1 MGKVWLPFLCVL
13 FPQMALAIINHGKL
27 VLAPLYISAAGLSP
41 ETVGIIGGLSGL
53 GSVWFFS
60 ANSVILP
67 SFGPVRALIFG
78 CFLAPFG
85 AMLLFF
91 HQPWL
96 IFTAAVIM
104 GFGYAITAPAGSQIL
119 AAHTPKRLWGTLFSI
134 RMAGVPVGGA
144 LAGLAGGSIA
154 SLYGWEIA
162 LLVIALPAVATGLFL
177 AIVKGKIS
185 DSNDR
190 VKFRFFNLF
199 NPLNLLS
206 PFKVLKKVPGL
217 PLITFVSIGYAS
229 IQGGVFTFL
238 TTYLMTELK
247 MPLVLVGGLYAT
259 MQVASFAG
267 RISVGVLA
275 DRFFSPR
282 SVLIILGLMGP
293 FGIYILTILNNN
305 FSPVFLFP
313 AMALIGVSIASWNG
327 LFMTEVTN
335 VAQNHDVS
343 EATSASTFFTFIT
356 YMLAPLVFG
365 FIALSYGYK
374 YAFYSVGACGLASVV
389 ALLIKAF
396 KERTK

>member
-185 DSNDR
+185 DSNER

>member
-60 ANSVILP
+60 ANNVILP

-91 HQPWL
+91 HQPFL
-96 IFTAAVIM
+96 IFAAAVIM

-119 AAHTPKRLWGTLFSI
+119 ATHTPKRLWGTLFSI

-162 LLVIALPAVATGLFL
+162 LLVIVLPAVATGLFL
-177 AIVKGKIS
+177 TIVKGRVN
-185 DSNDR
+185 DSKER
-190 VKFRFFNLF
+190 VKFKFFNLF

-206 PFKVLKKVPGL
+206 PFKVLNKIPGL

-229 IQGGVFTFL
+229 IQGGIFTFL

-282 SVLIILGLMGP
+282 SVLIVLGLMGP
-293 FGIYILTILNNN
+293 FGIYILTILNND
-305 FSPVFLFP
+305 FSPFFLFP

-335 VAQNHDVS
+335 VAHNHDVS

-356 YMLAPLVFG
+356 YMLAPLLFG
-365 FIALSYGYK
+365 LIALSFGYK
-374 YAFYSVGACGLASVV
+374 YAFYSVGICGLASVV

-396 KERTK
+396 KERT

>member
-60 ANSVILP
+60 ANNVILP

-91 HQPWL
+91 HQPFL
-96 IFTAAVIM
+96 IFAAAVIM

-119 AAHTPKRLWGTLFSI
+119 ATHTPKRLWGTLFSI

-162 LLVIALPAVATGLFL
+162 LLVIVLPAVATGLFL
-177 AIVKGKIS
+177 TIVKGRVN
-185 DSNDR
+185 DSKER
-190 VKFRFFNLF
+190 VKFKFFNLF

-206 PFKVLKKVPGL
+206 PFKVLNKIPGL

-282 SVLIILGLMGP
+282 SVLIVLGLMGP
-293 FGIYILTILNNN
+293 FGIYILTILNND
-305 FSPVFLFP
+305 FSPFFLFP

-335 VAQNHDVS
+335 VAHNHDVS

-356 YMLAPLVFG
+356 YMLAPLLFG
-365 FIALSYGYK
+365 LIALSFGYK
-374 YAFYSVGACGLASVV
+374 YAFYSVGICGLASVV

-396 KERTK
+396 KERT

>member
-119 AAHTPKRLWGTLFSI
+119 AAQTPKRLWGTLFSI

-185 DSNDR
+185 DSNER

-305 FSPVFLFP
+305 FSPFFLFP

>member
-13 FPQMALAIINHGKL
+13 FPQMVLAIINHGKL
-27 VLAPLYISAAGLSP
+27 VLAPLYISAAGLPP

-60 ANSVILP
+60 ANSVIIP
-67 SFGPVRALIFG
+67 TFGPVRALIFG
-78 CFLAPFG
+78 CVLAPFG
-85 AMLLFF
+85 AVLLIFQ
-91 HQPWL
+91 QPWL
-96 IFTAAVIM
+96 IFLAAIIM

-119 AAHTPKRLWGTLFSI
+119 ATHTPKRLWATLFSI

-144 LAGLAGGSIA
+144 LAGLAGGGIA
-154 SLYGWEIA
+154 NLYGWKIA
-162 LLVIALPAVATGLFL
+162 LVVIVLPAIATGLFL
-177 AIVKGKIS
+177 TIVRGKVR
-185 DSNDR
+185 DSKVR
-190 VKFRFFNLF
+190 VKFKFFNLF

-206 PFKVLKKVPGL
+206 PFKVLKKIPGL

-247 MPLVLVGGLYAT
+247 MPLAIVGGLYAT

-275 DRFFSPR
+275 DRFFTPR
-282 SVLIILGLMGP
+282 SVLIVLGLMGP
-293 FGIYILTILNNN
+293 LGIYILTILNNS
-305 FSPVFLFP
+305 FSSFFLFP

-335 VAQNHDVS
+335 LAQDYDVS
-343 EATSASTFFTFIT
+343 EATSASTFFTFVT
-356 YMLAPLVFG
+356 YMLAPLIFG
-365 FIALSYGYK
+365 YITLSYGYK
-374 YAFYSVGACGLASVV
+374 YAFYSIGVCGFASVV

-396 KERTK
+396 KERSL

>member
-162 LLVIALPAVATGLFL
+162 LLVIALPAVVTGLFL

-185 DSNDR
+185 DSNER

-305 FSPVFLFP
+305 FSPFFLFP

>member
-305 FSPVFLFP
+305 FSPFFLFP

>member
-1 MGKVWLPFLCVL
+1 MSKVWLPFLCVL

-27 VLAPLYISAAGLSP
+27 VLAPLYIAAASLPP

-78 CFLAPFG
+78 LFLAPFG
-85 AMLLFF
+85 AMLLLF

-119 AAHTPKRLWGTLFSI
+119 AAHTPKKMWGTLFSI

-162 LLVIALPAVATGLFL
+162 LLVILLPAIATGLFL
-177 AIVKGKIS
+177 VIVREKVR
-185 DSNDR
+185 DSKAR
-190 VKFRFFNLF
+190 VKFKFFNLF

-206 PFKVLKKVPGL
+206 PFKVLKKIPGL

-238 TTYLMTELK
+238 TTYFMTELK

-275 DRFFSPR
+275 DRYFSPR
-282 SVLIILGLMGP
+282 AVLIALGLMGP
-293 FGIYILTILNNN
+293 LGIYVLTILSND
-305 FSPVFLFP
+305 FSPYLLFP

-327 LFMTEVTN
+327 LFMSEVTS
-335 VAQNHDVS
+335 VAQNYDVS

-356 YMLAPLVFG
+356 YMLAPLIFG
-365 FIALSYGYK
+365 YIALSYGYK
-374 YAFYSVGACGLASVV
+374 YAFYSVGVCGLASVV

-396 KERTK
+396 KERA

>member
-1 MGKVWLPFLCVL
+1 MV
-13 FPQMALAIINHGKL
+13 
-27 VLAPLYISAAGLSP
+27 
-41 ETVGIIGGLSGL
+41 
-53 GSVWFFS
+53 
-60 ANSVILP
+60 
-67 SFGPVRALIFG
+67 
-78 CFLAPFG
+78 
-85 AMLLFF
+85 
-91 HQPWL
+91 
-96 IFTAAVIM
+96 
-104 GFGYAITAPAGSQIL
+104 
-119 AAHTPKRLWGTLFSI
+119 
-134 RMAGVPVGGA
+134 
-144 LAGLAGGSIA
+144 AGLAGGSIA

-162 LLVIALPAVATGLFL
+162 LLVIVLPAVATGLFL
-177 AIVKGKIS
+177 TIVKGRVN
-185 DSNDR
+185 DSKER
-190 VKFRFFNLF
+190 VKFKFFNLF

-206 PFKVLKKVPGL
+206 PFKVLNKIPGL

-282 SVLIILGLMGP
+282 SVLIVLGLMGP
-293 FGIYILTILNNN
+293 FGIYILTILNND
-305 FSPVFLFP
+305 FSPFFLFP

-335 VAQNHDVS
+335 VAHNHDVS

-356 YMLAPLVFG
+356 YMLAPLLFG
-365 FIALSYGYK
+365 LIAISYGYK
-374 YAFYSVGACGLASVV
+374 YAFYSVGICGLASVV

-396 KERTK
+396 KERT

>member
-1 MGKVWLPFLCVL
+1 MSKVWLPFLCVL
-13 FPQMALAIINHGKL
+13 LPQMALAIINHGKL

-53 GSVWFFS
+53 GSIWFFS

-85 AMLLFF
+85 AMLLLF

-96 IFTAAVIM
+96 MFTAAVIM
-104 GFGYAITAPAGSQIL
+104 GFGYAVTVPAGSQIL
-119 AAHTPKRLWGTLFSI
+119 ATHTPKRLWGTLFSI

-144 LAGLAGGSIA
+144 FAGLAGGSIA

-162 LLVIALPAVATGLFL
+162 LLVIVLPAVATGLFVT
-177 AIVKGKIS
+177 IVRGKVR
-185 DSNDR
+185 DSKER
-190 VKFRFFNLF
+190 VKFKFFNLF

-259 MQVASFAG
+259 MQVASIAG

-305 FSPVFLFP
+305 FSPFFLFP
-313 AMALIGVSIASWNG
+313 GMALIGVSIASWNG

-335 VAQNHDVS
+335 LAQNHDIS
-343 EATSASTFFTFIT
+343 EATSASTFFTFLT
-356 YMLAPLVFG
+356 YMLAPLIFG

-374 YAFYSVGACGLASVV
+374 YAFYSVGAFGLASVV

-396 KERTK
+396 KESP

>member
-1 MGKVWLPFLCVL
+1 MSKLWLPFLCVL
-13 FPQMALAIINHGKL
+13 LPQIALAIINHGKL

-60 ANSVILP
+60 SNSVILP
-67 SFGPVRALIFG
+67 SFGPARALIFG

-85 AMLLFF
+85 AMLLLFN
-91 HQPWL
+91 QPWL

-104 GFGYAITAPAGSQIL
+104 GFGYAVTVPAGSQIL
-119 AAHTPKRLWGTLFSI
+119 ATYAPKKLWGTLFSI

-144 LAGLAGGSIA
+144 FAGLAGGSIA

-162 LLVIALPAVATGLFL
+162 LLVIVLPALAIGLFVT
-177 AIVKGKIS
+177 IVRGKVR
-185 DSNDR
+185 DSKER
-190 VKFRFFNLF
+190 VKFKFFNLF

-206 PFKVLKKVPGL
+206 PFKVLKKVSGL

-259 MQVASFAG
+259 MQVSSIAG

-275 DRFFSPR
+275 DRFFSSR

-305 FSPVFLFP
+305 FSAFFLFP
-313 AMALIGVSIASWNG
+313 AMAFIGVSIASWNG

-343 EATSASTFFTFIT
+343 EATSASTFFTFLT
-356 YMLAPLVFG
+356 YMLAPLIFG

-374 YAFYSVGACGLASVV
+374 YAFYSVGACGLASML

-396 KERTK
+396 KERP